1 MCFRV
6 AMLSLHTS
14 PVAELGRTRN
24 AGGMNVYVRELARE
38 LGRGGICVD
47 IFTRRADPAAPP
59 IQSLDEQVRLIQV
72 PAGPA
77 TLLPPDELSPFVPE
91 FTRRVARFAARAPH
105 GYDLIHSHYWL
116 SGVAGLALA
125 RAWDVPHVTMY
136 HTVERLKRQ
145 RAGAA
150 ARRGAELA
158 DGARV
163 RVSAAARL
171 RIEYERRI
179 ALRADRITVSS
190 EHEADQLRRL
200 YGLPPCQLT
209 IVPCGVDLRLFT
221 LGSQREC
228 AAMRG
233 RLSPDGR
240 PLLLFVGRL
249 DPIKGIDLL
258 LESVA
263 RMETAPRLIVV
274 GGNPP
279 HDPEVARLRACAEA
293 LGLGDRVSF
302 PGAVP
307 QRELPPYYRAAEA
320 LVVTSRYESFG
331 LVAVEALACGTPVVA
346 ARVGGLTSVLR
357 HGENGLL
364 VCWRSPA
371 AFAEQL
377 DTLLMDER
385 LRARLARAARPS
397 VARFDWRTIGD
408 EVRALYQELT
418 AEQRAVAACSC
429 F

>member
-1 MCFRV
+1 
-6 AMLSLHTS
+6 
-14 PVAELGRTRN
+14 
-24 AGGMNVYVRELARE
+24 
-38 LGRGGICVD
+38 
-47 IFTRRADPAAPP
+47 
-59 IQSLDEQVRLIQV
+59 
-72 PAGPA
+72 
-77 TLLPPDELSPFVPE
+77 
-91 FTRRVARFAARAPH
+91 
-105 GYDLIHSHYWL
+105 
-116 SGVAGLALA
+116 
-125 RAWDVPHVTMY
+125 MY

-145 RAGAA
+145 RACATSGVS
-150 ARRGAELA
+150 
-158 DGARV
+158 DGL
-163 RVSAAARL
+163 SGGLSDAARL

-200 YGLPPCQLT
+200 YGLPPCQLN
-209 IVPCGVDLRLFT
+209 IVPCGVDVRLFT
-221 LGSQREC
+221 PGNHYER
-228 AAMRG
+228 AAMRT

-263 RMETAPRLIVV
+263 EMRAAPRLVVV

-279 HDPEVARLRACAEA
+279 DDPEVARLRARAEG
-293 LGLGDRVSF
+293 LGLGDRVLF

-307 QRELPPYYRAAEA
+307 QRELPPYYRAADA

-346 ARVGGLTSVLR
+346 ARVGGLPAILR

-364 VCWRSPA
+364 VRWRSPE

-377 DTLLMDER
+377 DTLLADDL

-397 VARFDWRTIGD
+397 VARFDWRYIGD
-408 EVRALYQELT
+408 EVRAIYQDLT
-418 AEQRAVAACSC
+418 AEHRVVAACSC